1 MAKLVQAGEAPCDPK
16 RVSYRENGL
25 SLPCM
30 LNVAQRITEINE
42 SETLA
47 MTKLARELKE
57 AGNDVISLSI
67 GEPDFDTP
75 EHIGAAAIKAIKDGH
90 THYTPVLG
98 FQDFREAICRKLQ
111 RENGLSYQPS
121 EIIVSTGAKHT
132 LVNIMLSVLNPGDE
146 VIIPAPYWVSYP
158 AMVRYAGGVPVFLD
172 TEVANDYKPS
182 PAQLRAAITPRTR
195 IFLFSSPCNPSGTVF
210 QPADLESYAAVL
222 RDFPDVLVVSDEIYE
237 HIIFEGR
244 HLSIATLPGFKER
257 TAVVNGLSKGYA
269 MTGWRIGY
277 MAGPQWL
284 VKACEKLQGVFTSGA
299 NSIAQKAGIAALD
312 GTMEPTILMREVF
325 RKRRDLVL
333 AELGKIA
340 GLRLN
345 VPEGAFYVFPDIS
358 NYLGKS
364 YQGKTI
370 SDANDMA
377 IYLLHEGL
385 VATVSGDAFG
395 MPSCIRLSYAT
406 DEVSLMKACA
416 RLKEAL
422 EKLS

>member
-1 MAKLVQAGEAPCDPK
+1 
-16 RVSYRENGL
+16 
-25 SLPCM
+25 M
-30 LNVAQRITEINE
+30 LHAAQRISEINE

-57 AGNDVISLSI
+57 AGKDVISLSI
-67 GEPDFDTP
+67 GEPDFNTP
-75 EHIGAAAIKAIKDGH
+75 EHIGAAAIRAIEEGY

-111 RENGLSYQPS
+111 RENGLSYQAS

-158 AMVRYAGGVPVFLD
+158 SMVRYAGGVPVFLN
-172 TEVANDYKPS
+172 TSVSNDYKPT
-182 PAQLRAAITPRTR
+182 PEQLRAAITPKTK

-210 QPADLESYAAVL
+210 QPADLEAYAAVL
-222 RDFPDVLVVSDEIYE
+222 REFPDILVVSDEIYE
-237 HIIFEGR
+237 HIIFEGS
-244 HLSIATLPGFKER
+244 HLSIASLPGFRER

-312 GTMEPTILMREVF
+312 GTMEPTWQMREVF
-325 RKRRDLVL
+325 RSRRNLVL
-333 AELGKIA
+333 GELAKIQ
-340 GLRLN
+340 GLKLN
-345 VPEGAFYVFPDIS
+345 VPEGAFYVFPDVS
-358 NYLGKS
+358 HFLGKS
-364 YQGKTI
+364 YQGKQI
-370 SDANDMA
+370 PDSVALA
-377 IYLLHEGL
+377 IYLLNEAL
-385 VATVSGDAFG
+385 VATVAGDAFG
-395 MPSCIRLSYAT
+395 MPECIRLSYAT
-406 DEVSLMKACA
+406 DEASLVKACS
-416 RLKEAL
+416 RMKEAL

>member
-1 MAKLVQAGEAPCDPK
+1 VAKLVQGGEAPCDPK

-75 EHIGAAAIKAIKDGH
+75 EHIGAAAIQAIKEGH

-98 FQDFREAICRKLQ
+98 FQDFRESICRKLQ

-158 AMVRYAGGVPVFLD
+158 AMVRYAGGVPVFLNTTVD
-172 TEVANDYKPS
+172 NDYKPT
-182 PAQLRAAITPRTR
+182 PEQLRASITPKTK

-222 RDFPDVLVVSDEIYE
+222 REFPDILVVSDEIYE
-237 HIIFEGR
+237 HIIFEGS
-244 HLSIATLPGFKER
+244 HMSIASLPGFRER

-277 MAGPQWL
+277 MAGPQRL

-312 GTMEPTILMREVF
+312 GTMEPTQHMREVF
-325 RKRRDLVL
+325 RNRRNLVL
-333 AELGKIA
+333 AELSKIL
-340 GLRLN
+340 GLKLN
-345 VPEGAFYVFPDIS
+345 IPEGAFYVFPDVSHFI
-358 NYLGKS
+358 GKS
-364 YQGKTI
+364 YQGKQITD
-370 SDANDMA
+370 SSTLA
-377 IYLLHEGL
+377 IYLLNEAL
-385 VATVSGDAFG
+385 VATVAGDAFG
-395 MPSCIRLSYAT
+395 MPECIRLSYAT
-406 DEVSLMKACA
+406 DEASLVKACS
-416 RLKEAL
+416 RMKEAL